1 MKEGYKQRV
10 SIEENAELSADVKVE
25 IPLYFSAEN
34 LTFRDTIKDID
45 LDNPDQ
51 IKKMALILR
60 AKNGTPLKIGVK
72 EFLMVDENFQEVDRI
87 NADEL
92 IDVPEIDADGN
103 VIAVKEG
110 EHIVELSETNID
122 NLERTKHLI
131 LIASMMTAGDG
142 QIPVE
147 VKADA
152 KLELKV
158 LVKVKLGIK

>member
-1 MKEGYKQRV
+1 M
-10 SIEENAELSADVKVE
+10 
-25 IPLYFSAEN
+25 
-34 LTFRDTIKDID
+34 
-45 LDNPDQ
+45 
-51 IKKMALILR
+51 
-60 AKNGTPLKIGVK
+60 
-72 EFLMVDENFQEVDRI
+72 
-87 NADEL
+87 
-92 IDVPEIDADGN
+92 
-103 VIAVKEG
+103 
-110 EHIVELSETNID
+110 ELSETNID